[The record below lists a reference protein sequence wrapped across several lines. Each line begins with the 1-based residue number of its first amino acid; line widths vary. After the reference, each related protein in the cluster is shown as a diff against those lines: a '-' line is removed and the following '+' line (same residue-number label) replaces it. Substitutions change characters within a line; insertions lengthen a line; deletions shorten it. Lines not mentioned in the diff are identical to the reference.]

1 MTMETPYRK
10 TDKVIDFMNRQY
22 GRLFRKAA
30 SFDELNVIPLSHEIY
45 DAVYALVKKEATR
58 LAGVVYDDHR
68 NEDETEG
75 EFDATGFVLALLLAY
90 NPVTKYVFENELDR
104 KRARFAESLIASN
117 TPQEEIALAKRLV
130 AGMNAQFMDD
140 VTFEAVVQAF
150 RDNGTERVRWVT
162 AEDDRRCKKC
172 KSMHGKIYPIDEIP
186 PKPHIHCRCWVE
198 EVEL

>member
-1 MTMETPYRK
+1 METPYRK
-10 TDKVIDFMNRQY
+10 TDKVIDYMNRQY

-45 DAVYALVKKEATR
+45 DAVYAMVKKEATR
-58 LAGVVYDDHR
+58 LAGVIYSDHR
-68 NEDETEG
+68 DEDETEG

-90 NPVTKYVFENELDR
+90 NPVTKYVFETELDR

-117 TPQEEIALAKRLV
+117 TPLEEIALAKRLV
-130 AGMNAQFMDD
+130 AGMDAQFMDD